1 MDLNY
6 LFNKLLPNKKLF
18 KNLTLELV
26 KLKTLCLIKFLV
38 KIIEITKKAYEK
50 LQVTLINSNELNIS
64 C

>member
-18 KNLTLELV
+18 KILTLELV